1 MLSEDQTNVSEHFPK
16 TFYEDCRRFP
26 KINEESRGKLMMFP
40 SYSNTCKYFKRD
52 SVTIAMVI
60 VSACENNL
68 LFSGVNYHED
78 MFMCES
84 SLYFNGLNQKHIM
97 LLS

>member
-1 MLSEDQTNVSEHFPK
+1 
-16 TFYEDCRRFP
+16 
-26 KINEESRGKLMMFP
+26 
-40 SYSNTCKYFKRD
+40 
-52 SVTIAMVI
+52 MVI